1 MIGVYKLYS
10 TKDFVQSFRS
20 VLQYYNS
27 WNALLRGC
35 HCRGVTAGGV
45 DVILRLR
52 DQVAHGFLQVVD
64 ALAHLVD
71 ARDDGV
77 AHLLEPR
84 LHLGEQGLNLVCVWG
99 GGVSMGAVTS
109 DVHGVWSRGH
119 GERATDDEIGHHST
133 RGV

>member
-27 WNALLRGC
+27 WNALFRGC

-84 LHLGEQGLNLVCVWG
+84 LHLGEQGLNLVCGW

>member
-27 WNALLRGC
+27 WNALFRGC

-84 LHLGEQGLNLVCVWG
+84 LHLGEQGLNLVCG
-99 GGVSMGAVTS
+99 GGRVSMGAVTS